1 MQIKKLDTQVSVAE
15 QITPEQ
21 LPELAA
27 EGFGVLVCNRP
38 DDEAQGQPAFADI
51 EAEARAHGMEAVH
64 IPFRGADISD
74 AQRAEFIELLNADKK
89 ILAFCRTG
97 NRSSLLWAAARQAL
111 GGAPDE
117 ILAQAKAVG
126 MDVSAALKDSNAS
139 AAPPQHLKKQSL
151 QKTYYEVLIVGAG
164 TGGISVA
171 ASLLQRKAD
180 LRIAL
185 VDAATEHFYQPG
197 WTMVGGG
204 VFTAA
209 STQRTTAELI
219 PRAASWI
226 QQQVASFSPD
236 ENKVCLNDGRDIH
249 YGQLVISPGLKID
262 WSAIEG
268 LSESL
273 GKNGVTSNYRYD
285 LAPYTWEL
293 VQGLKQGKAVFTQP
307 PMPIKCAGA
316 PQKALY
322 LSADHWFKQDLLNAI
337 DIQFYNA
344 GAVLFGVADYVPAL
358 QAYMEKYGADLNFG
372 HTLVKV
378 DGDKQRAWFK
388 TQNAAGDEQMVETD
402 FDMLHVCPPQRAPD
416 FIRDSVLADAAGWL
430 DVNQQTLQHKK
441 VANIWGLGD
450 VTNTPNAKTMA
461 AVRRQ
466 VPVVA
471 QNICD
476 VLRGKPLTA
485 AYDGYGSC
493 PLTVERGKVV
503 LAEFG
508 YGGKVLPTFPAWVN
522 DGTQATKRAWFL
534 KAKMLPAIYWQG
546 MLKGREWLAAPLP
559 LDT

>member
-1 MQIKKLDTQVSVAE
+1 MHVKKLDDQVSVSE
-15 QITPEQ
+15 QVAAQ
-21 LPELAA
+21 HLPELMSLGV
-27 EGFGVLVCNRP
+27 EVLVCNRP
-38 DDEAQGQPAFADI
+38 DGEAEGQPTFAEI
-51 EAEARAHGMEAVH
+51 QTAAGKHGMQAVH
-64 IPFRGADISD
+64 IPFRAGEMTD

-89 ILAFCRTG
+89 VHAFCRTG
-97 NRSSLLWAAARQAL
+97 NRSSLLWAAARQAQGDSPL
-111 GGAPDE
+111 E
-117 ILAQAKAVG
+117 ILAQAKSVG
-126 MDVSAALKDSNAS
+126 MDVSAALKANVS
-139 AAPPQHLKKQSL
+139 PPAQSRPS
-151 QKTYYEVLIVGAG
+151 QNTYYEVLIVGAG

-171 ASLLQRKAD
+171 ASLLKRKSD

-185 VDAATEHFYQPG
+185 VDAAAEHFYQPG

-209 STQRTTAELI
+209 STRRETADLI

-226 QQQVASFSPD
+226 QEQVASFSPE
-236 ENKVCLNDGRDIH
+236 ENKVCLNDGRDIY

-268 LSESL
+268 LTETL
-273 GKNGVTSNYRYD
+273 GQNGVTSNYRYD
-285 LAPYTWEL
+285 LAPYTWQL

-322 LSADHWFKQDLLNAI
+322 LSADHWFKHGVLNAI

-344 GAVLFGVADYVPAL
+344 GAVLFGVEAYVPAL
-358 QAYMEKYGADLNFG
+358 QSYMKKYNAGLNFG
-372 HTLVKV
+372 HTLVRV
-378 DGDKQRAWFK
+378 DGARQRAWFK
-388 TQNAAGDEQMVETD
+388 TQSEAGTEQTLETG

-430 DVNQQTLQHKK
+430 DVDQQTLQHKK
-441 VANIWGLGD
+441 FPNIWGLGD

-476 VLRGKPLTA
+476 VLPGKPPTA
-485 AYDGYGSC
+485 AYNGYGSC

-508 YGGKVLPTFPAWVN
+508 YGGKVIPTFPHWVN
-522 DGTQATKRAWFL
+522 DGTQATRRAWFL
-534 KAKMLPAIYWQG
+534 KEKMLPVIYWQG

-559 LDT
+559 LNA